1 MERNRAYKIIITVL
15 VLTTLLWVVGFHF
28 IYLYAAYS
36 VREMYDR
43 ETEFVLSNLNLFP
56 SCPYFSGVNLL
67 LLLDYNP
74 NDLTERTV
82 LYNPEG
88 LDPDS
93 MFGYDN
99 VFIKDN
105 PEDASRKLLFVYKDI
120 SMNFY
125 FIIFFTS
132 MIGTIIFISVML
144 FFIHMRFMRI
154 RKLKHL
160 RNEVENM
167 DIEAIKSSEFIEE
180 DIGEIVSVI
189 LDMFEKFS
197 RRTESLKARIERL
210 ESDNE
215 TLRDKDILKTGVLEN
230 ISHELRSPLTKVKG
244 YLDYI
249 YDERMGKLSESQ
261 KSGLLVA
268 KNNVDSL
275 LSQIEQ
281 IMRYAKDEA
290 FNLTSEM
297 FSLKTL
303 LKEVV
308 SHYEEEMAEK
318 QITLEF
324 NIDNLINPV
333 KADRGGMYEVFDNL
347 LSNALKFTRK
357 GDKIAIIGYEKK
369 TSSGLYAFV
378 KIEDTGIGIPSDK
391 LNKIFERF
399 YQVEQD
405 INRKFGGMGLGLTIA
420 NAIINAHSGKILVS
434 SILQKGT
441 TFTVMIPIKT
451 AGGAYG
457 E

>member
-1 MERNRAYKIIITVL
+1 MERNRAYKIVITVL
-15 VLTTLLWVVGFHF
+15 VITTLLWVAGFHF
-28 IYLYAAYS
+28 IYIYASYTVS
-36 VREMYDR
+36 EMYER
-43 ETEFVLSNLNLFP
+43 ETDYILENISLFP
-56 SCPYFSGVNLL
+56 SCPYYSGVNLI

-74 NDLTERTV
+74 ENLNDRNI
-82 LYNPEG
+82 LYNPYS

-93 MFGYDN
+93 MFGFEN
-99 VFIKDN
+99 VFIHDN
-105 PEDASRKLLFVYKDI
+105 PNNDSRKLLFVFKDI

-132 MIGTIIFISVML
+132 MIGTLIFISVML

-160 RNEVENM
+160 KKEVEDM
-167 DIEAIKSSEFIEE
+167 DIEAIKSSEFIDE
-180 DIGEIVSVI
+180 DIGEIVGVI

-197 RRTESLKARIERL
+197 RKTESLKARIERL
-210 ESDNE
+210 ESDND
-215 TLRDKDILKTGVLEN
+215 TLKDKDILKTGVLEN

-249 YDERMGKLSESQ
+249 YDERMGRLSESQ
-261 KSGLLVA
+261 KTGLLVA

-303 LKEVV
+303 LKEVL
-308 SHYEEEMAEK
+308 SHYEQEIAAKE
-318 QITLEF
+318 ITVEF
-324 NIDNLINPV
+324 NIDNLINPI

-420 NAIINAHSGKILVS
+420 NAIVNAHSGRILVS

-441 TFTVMIPIKT
+441 TFTVMIPLKT
-451 AGGAYG
+451 PGGAYG